1 VATDV
6 FAALASPARRE
17 ILRLLLDG
25 PRPAGELATHYQM
38 RRPSVSEHVGL
49 LRDAG
54 LVSERRSGR
63 HRYYHLEAERLTE
76 VRDWLAPYERFWR
89 TRLRG
94 LRSLLDDE
102 VDEMAEAGGATDG

>member
-1 VATDV
+1 VGTDV

-25 PRPAGELATHYQM
+25 PRAAGDLAAHFQM
-38 RRPSVSEHVGL
+38 RRPSVSEHLRL
-49 LRDAG
+49 LREAG

-63 HRYYHLEAERLTE
+63 NRYYHLEAERLTE
-76 VRDWLAPYERFWR
+76 VRDWLAPYERLWR
-89 TRLRG
+89 GRLRE

-102 VDEMAEAGGATDG
+102 EAHD